1 MLKITPQLLLKFNYL
16 SGLIYDQDKS
26 QFVYVKSN
34 ANLEKNDYSHELY
47 HFKDGVSKLI
57 FTFKK
62 KGIIAFEDKN
72 NLLISHTTNK
82 AEEKLSKDKKT
93 IVYRLNLVSKKLSKA
108 YVFDF
113 EVSSLKVLNKKQLLL
128 TATMQPLNHQ
138 LYNNDKK
145 KRDLV
150 IKQLKANELYEDIN
164 EIPFQSNGVGFNANR
179 RNQLFIYETK
189 SKLVKPLLKPNF
201 DANNIKI
208 SDDNSKLYFTGG
220 DVAMVA
226 TPYSRIYMLDLKSF
240 KLSAVYNQLDYSISA
255 IHLLGNKLIV
265 AASNMKQYGMNQNKD
280 FYTLVGSKLKLLT
293 KFGQAMWSSV
303 GTDVR
308 LGGAPLSIVIKDKL
322 YFVSTIDDHNDLYSL
337 DVNGKLIMEYSA
349 PGSIDGL
356 VLSNNKVY
364 AIMMVEQKLQELYHL
379 DLKSKAIKQLS
390 KFNESVLKNYY
401 VAKPNVLVYK
411 GKEHQVK
418 GYVMLPPNFNPTK
431 KYPMILD
438 IHGGPKTV
446 YGQIYMHETQ
456 FWVNQGYI
464 VVLCNPRGSDGKGDK
479 FADIRGKY
487 GTIDYNDIIN
497 FMDLAIKQYPSID
510 QSNLFVTGGSYGGF
524 MTNWIV
530 GHTTR
535 FKAAVTQRSI
545 SNWLSFYGT
554 SDIGYYFATDQTAG
568 HPVIDT
574 DKLWNQSPLKYAPA
588 IKTPLLIVHS
598 DQDYRCPIEQA
609 MQLFTV
615 LKAQG
620 VETKLVWMKNEN
632 HELTRAGKPAARIK
646 NLIEIIN
653 WFNAKSGKAL
663 IKNEA

>member
-1 MLKITPQLLLKFNYL
+1 
-16 SGLIYDQDKS
+16 
-26 QFVYVKSN
+26 
-34 ANLEKNDYSHELY
+34 
-47 HFKDGVSKLI
+47 
-57 FTFKK
+57 
-62 KGIIAFEDKN
+62 
-72 NLLISHTTNK
+72 
-82 AEEKLSKDKKT
+82 
-93 IVYRLNLVSKKLSKA
+93 
-108 YVFDF
+108 
-113 EVSSLKVLNKKQLLL
+113 
-128 TATMQPLNHQ
+128 
-138 LYNNDKK
+138 
-145 KRDLV
+145 
-150 IKQLKANELYEDIN
+150 
-164 EIPFQSNGVGFNANR
+164 
-179 RNQLFIYETK
+179 
-189 SKLVKPLLKPNF
+189 
-201 DANNIKI
+201 
-208 SDDNSKLYFTGG
+208 
-220 DVAMVA
+220 
-226 TPYSRIYMLDLKSF
+226 
-240 KLSAVYNQLDYSISA
+240 
-255 IHLLGNKLIV
+255 
-265 AASNMKQYGMNQNKD
+265 
-280 FYTLVGSKLKLLT
+280 
-293 KFGQAMWSSV
+293 
-303 GTDVR
+303 
-308 LGGAPLSIVIKDKL
+308 
-322 YFVSTIDDHNDLYSL
+322 
-337 DVNGKLIMEYSA
+337 MEYSA

-379 DLKSKAIKQLS
+379 DLKSKVIKQLS

-418 GYVMLPPNFNPTK
+418 GYVMLPPNFNPAK

-479 FADIRGKY
+479 FGDIRGKY

-510 QSNLFVTGGSYGGF
+510 QTNLYVTGGSYGGF

-530 GHTTR
+530 GHTNR

-554 SDIGYYFATDQTAG
+554 SDIGYYFATDQTGG
-568 HPVIDT
+568 HPVADT

-588 IKTPLLIVHS
+588 MKTPLLIVHS

-632 HELTRAGKPAARIK
+632 HELTRAGKPQARIK

-653 WFNAKSGKAL
+653 WFNTKSGKAL
-663 IKNEA
+663 IKHEA